1 MGGVSSVPG
10 RGRKPKPQEAKRA
23 AGNPGRRPLNTNVP
37 EFADVVDIDVPEY
50 LSTMEHADMMW
61 RSVIPELLK
70 NKVLKITDMH
80 NVEMFCMAYHNLRV
94 AQKEVVENGPTL
106 GTAQGSTIKNPALT
120 AVNEASKQMA
130 SFGAML
136 GLDPSSRGRL
146 GGGGNK
152 PKTNKFAQV
161 LNM

>member
-1 MGGVSSVPG
+1 MGGTSAVPG
-10 RGRKPKPQEAKRA
+10 RGRKPKPQEIKRNT
-23 AGNPGRRPLNTNVP
+23 GNPGKRELNNNAPNFSDVCNV
-37 EFADVVDIDVPEY
+37 DVPTY
-50 LSTMEHADMMW
+50 LEDMTHAAMMW
-61 RSVIPELLK
+61 RSVIPELLQ

-80 NVEMFCMAYHNLRV
+80 NVEMFCIAYHNLRS
-94 AQKEVVENGPTL
+94 AQKEVASMGITII
-106 GTAQGSTIKNPALT
+106 TDQGSIVKNPALT

-146 GGGGNK
+146 MGGPPEKKKNQ
-152 PKTNKFAQV
+152 FAEV